1 MPAPRVQYPHMSRQ
15 TAPAAPAPAVPALIE
30 TKLGPPRARPGF
42 VERPR
47 LLGSIDGFASAAL
60 TLVDAPVGFGKTSLV
75 ESWHAR
81 TGGAVA
87 WVSLEAADNDPARLW
102 TYVSTAVDR
111 IRPGLGRAAL
121 ALLRSPGVSPESVV
135 DALVNGVHAY
145 PEPMAIVLD
154 DVHVISDE
162 TCWRS
167 LERLVEHL
175 PVQARLI
182 MTTRSDPPLP
192 LGRLRARGGLG
203 EIRARDLAFSVDEA
217 RQLLV
222 QREKIA
228 LDDADV
234 ELLVE
239 RTEGWP
245 AGLYL
250 AALWLR
256 GLDDPHAGVQAFHGN
271 QRHVADYLTGEV
283 LDRLEEDTRRFL
295 LQSSVLGSFTAP
307 LCDAALDRSDSAAL
321 LRRLEAEN
329 GFLVS
334 LDAHGEWYR
343 YHHLFGELL
352 QLELSTVEPTASARL
367 HTAASAWCREHGWL
381 EDALEHAAAA
391 GDPSAGS
398 CDPRRRAPH
407 VGPHGPRWR
416 PCFAGLP
423 RSRRACSSSVPRSPS
438 RRCSLPGC
446 SGARRTSVIG
456 SLRSRSTSGPSGRTT
471 GRRTSRQRS
480 GSAAWR
486 GSRATS
492 DRRSSAV
499 DGPSWP

>member
-1 MPAPRVQYPHMSRQ
+1 M
-15 TAPAAPAPAVPALIE
+15 
-30 TKLGPPRARPGF
+30 
-42 VERPR
+42 
-47 LLGSIDGFASAAL
+47 
-60 TLVDAPVGFGKTSLV
+60 
-75 ESWHAR
+75 
-81 TGGAVA
+81 
-87 WVSLEAADNDPARLW
+87 SLEAADNDPARLW
-102 TYVSTAVDR
+102 TYIATAVDR

-135 DALVNGVHAY
+135 DELVNGMHAY
-145 PEPMAIVLD
+145 RQPVAIVLD

-167 LERLVEHL
+167 LEHLVEHL
-175 PVQARLI
+175 PQQARVI
-182 MTTRSDPPLP
+182 VTTRSDPPLP
-192 LGRLRARGGLG
+192 LGRLRARGALG

-217 RQLLV
+217 RELLV

-283 LDRLEEDTRRFL
+283 LDRLDEDTRRFL
-295 LQSSVLGSFTAP
+295 LESSVLGSFNAP
-307 LCDAALDRSDSAAL
+307 LCDAALDRSDSAAR
-321 LRRLEAEN
+321 LRRLEREN
-329 GFLVS
+329 GFLVA

-367 HTAASAWCREHGWL
+367 HTAASEWCREHGWL

-391 GDPSAGS
+391 GDPRLVAAILADEHRTFVRTGRVATLLRWSAS
-398 CDPRRRAPH
+398 LPEDLL
-407 VGPHGPRWR
+407 VER
-416 PCFAGLP
+416 PEIPVAAVLAAGLAREP
-423 RSRRACSSSVPRSPS
+423 GARPSSVHRG
-438 RRCSLPGC
+438 R
-446 SGARRTSVIG
+446 GARPVRAAGRLDAVSRGGARGRPPGVG
-456 SLRSRSTSGPSGRTT
+456 RGRHRS
-471 GRRTSRQRS
+471 
-480 GSAAWR
+480 
-486 GSRATS
+486 
-492 DRRSSAV
+492 RRSSAV
-499 DGPSWP
+499 DGPSRP